1 MARALRV
8 VLVLLCIGL
17 IAIPYVNA
25 TSGFHTHAGKEMKF
39 IWSEVLMG
47 DCDERGINQ
56 DYEQDGASPCVEP
69 LSVDSQ
75 DVIPIAIGFLVGFL
89 QVRKILSP
97 ESKPVKSSRFAK
109 AKVVGGGALFMLIIT
124 DMAGI
129 LAPGDEMV
137 DWARVV
143 GAPLPNAMF
152 HGIFA
157 IIGLQLIK
165 KGRAEMAVWKEEQV
179 TIATETE
186 MNVQEALFSRP
197 MQDVFGRDASTKG
210 ADKFRTVGELRT
222 KMGIDRL
229 DDDFERAL
237 AGDVA
242 AAKPCGYCDGAGC
255 GMCNNTGSL

>member
-8 VLVLLCIGL
+8 VLILLCLGL

-25 TSGFHTHAGKEMKF
+25 TSGFHTHEDKEMKF

-56 DYEQDGASPCVEP
+56 DYEQDGESTCVEP
-69 LSVDSQ
+69 LGVDSQ
-75 DVIPIAIGFLVGFL
+75 DVIPIAIGLLVGFM
-89 QVRKILSP
+89 QVRKVVSP

-109 AKVVGGGALFMLIIT
+109 AKVVSGGALFVLIFT

-137 DWARVV
+137 NWARVV

-157 IIGLQLIK
+157 VIGLQLIK
-165 KGRAEMAVWKEEQV
+165 KGRAEMVVCKEEQV
-179 TIATETE
+179 AIASESE
-186 MNVQEALFSRP
+186 MNVQDALFRRP
-197 MQDVFGRDASTKG
+197 IQDVFGRDATTKS
-210 ADKFRTVGELRT
+210 ADKFRTVGELRS

-242 AAKPCGYCDGAGC
+242 VEKPCGYCDGAGC
-255 GMCNNTGSL
+255 GICKNIGDV

>member
-1 MARALRV
+1 
-8 VLVLLCIGL
+8 
-17 IAIPYVNA
+17 
-25 TSGFHTHAGKEMKF
+25 
-39 IWSEVLMG
+39 MG

-56 DYEQDGASPCVEP
+56 DYEQDGESPCIEP

-75 DVIPIAIGFLVGFL
+75 DVIPIVIGLIVGL
-89 QVRKILSP
+89 MQVRKIVSP

-109 AKVVGGGALFMLIIT
+109 AKVVSGGALFILIFT
-124 DMAGI
+124 DLAGV

-165 KGRAEMAVWKEEQV
+165 KGRAEMEVWKGEQV
-179 TIATETE
+179 AIASESE
-186 MNVQEALFSRP
+186 MNVQDALFSRP

-210 ADKFRTVGELRT
+210 ADKFRTVGELRS
-222 KMGIDRL
+222 KMGIDLL

-237 AGDVA
+237 AGDDAVA
-242 AAKPCGYCDGAGC
+242 KACSYCDGAGC
-255 GMCNNTGSL
+255 GICKNIGGP

>member
-1 MARALRV
+1 
-8 VLVLLCIGL
+8 
-17 IAIPYVNA
+17 
-25 TSGFHTHAGKEMKF
+25 
-39 IWSEVLMG
+39 MG

-56 DYEQDGASPCVEP
+56 DYEQDGESPCVEP

-75 DVIPIAIGFLVGFL
+75 DVIPIVIGLLVGFM
-89 QVRKILSP
+89 QVRKIVSP

-109 AKVVGGGALFMLIIT
+109 AKVVSGGALFILIFT
-124 DMAGI
+124 DLVGV

-165 KGRAEMAVWKEEQV
+165 KGRAEMEVWKGEQV
-179 TIATETE
+179 AIASESE
-186 MNVQEALFSRP
+186 MNVQDALFSRP

-210 ADKFRTVGELRT
+210 ADKFRTVGELRS
-222 KMGIDRL
+222 KMGIDLL

-237 AGDVA
+237 SGDDAV
-242 AAKPCGYCDGAGC
+242 AKPCSYCDGAGC
-255 GMCNNTGSL
+255 GICKNIGGP

>member
-1 MARALRV
+1 LG
-8 VLVLLCIGL
+8 LV
-17 IAIPYVNA
+17 AIPYVNA
-25 TSGFHTHAGKEMKF
+25 TSGFHTQGGQQMKF

-47 DCDERGINQ
+47 ECDERGISQ
-56 DYEQDGASPCVEP
+56 DYETDGESPCVEP

-75 DVIPIAIGFLVGFL
+75 DVIPIAIGLMVGFM
-89 QVRKILSP
+89 QVRKIVSP

-109 AKVVGGGALFMLIIT
+109 AKVVGGGALFVLIIA
-124 DMAGI
+124 DLAGI

-165 KGRAEMAVWKEEQV
+165 KGRAEMVVCKEEQV
-179 TIATETE
+179 TIATESE
-186 MNVQEALFSRP
+186 LNVQEALFRRP

-222 KMGIDRL
+222 KMGIDRY

-237 AGDVA
+237 AGDVVV
-242 AAKPCGYCDGAGC
+242 AKPCGYCDGAGC
-255 GMCNNTGSL
+255 GICATTGSL